1 MRSVLLYVLVGW
13 LIHGAVLVPQS
24 FAQEADGLPHL
35 RMDPLSEDNRSA
47 LQSEAPS
54 GPHAFATAR
63 EVDEPLTDLLAW
75 ESHGTASRIG
85 RGYVTS
91 PGAETLNLG
100 FRDLDL
106 PAGARLM
113 VSHPD
118 GTQERGPY
126 PAETANGTLFTPVI
140 AHETVRVTVVIPAD
154 AEMPLG
160 RLVHVGHG
168 WSSPERALDPLR
180 SRAAGACNVDTECPQ
195 ATGWGEAASSVGRI
209 TYVRDGSQF
218 SCSGALINTTEG
230 PVASYFL
237 TAQHCVDAQA
247 QAETAVFYWNYE
259 HPDCRPPGSAESG
272 STSSADPFSQTSTG
286 ATLRASIGTGGAIT
300 GGPDVTLLEVE
311 EPLSPAFDL
320 HFSGWTRADTAPE
333 ATATIHHPGG
343 FAKRISFDDDPATIT
358 GYASDTEGEATHLRV
373 ADWDVGTTEPGSS
386 GGPLLNEAERITGVL
401 SGGLAAC
408 GVNEPDWYGRL
419 AVAWDGSASSERLR
433 DWLDPAGTGVTTT
446 DRAEQ
451 GAHIDPPPA
460 VDALTVQDREARSAQ
475 VAWTAPT
482 YSSGA
487 PVQRYRVRVDTEPID
502 DADDFDAA
510 RSLAAPVPVEPGIE
524 HTLRIDNLWPETPY
538 HVAIQTENA
547 AGRSTLTVLDAPVEL
562 PDRIAPAAINNLR
575 IEDLRPEA
583 VTLAWTA
590 PGDDDM
596 RGTATAYDLRYA
608 EEPIDTAADFAR
620 ATSVNASL
628 RPDTAGTAEG
638 ITLTDLPRNTPLY
651 FGLVAIDNVGNE
663 SPVART
669 SRNAT
674 LIDDAQQVEGP
685 MPNPATEGAEL
696 QVTVREAQTLRIR
709 LYDTLG
715 RAVEQPFDAEVPAL
729 QAERIAL
736 PIRSLASGT
745 YFVRVQGRDFA
756 FTRRLVVVR

>member
-13 LIHGAVLVPQS
+13 LIHGAVLAPQS
-24 FAQEADGLPHL
+24 FAQEADGEPHL
-35 RMDPLSEDNRSA
+35 RLAPLSDDTRAA
-47 LQSEAPS
+47 LQTDAPG

-63 EVDEPLTDLLAW
+63 EVDEPLADLLAW
-75 ESHGTASRIG
+75 EPQGTASRIG

-113 VSHPD
+113 VSHPN

-126 PAETANGTLFTPVI
+126 PAETARGTLFTPVI
-140 AHETVRVTVVIPAD
+140 ANETVRITVIVPAD
-154 AEMPLG
+154 ARPLRG

-168 WSSPERALDPLR
+168 WNPPERAFDAVRPQ
-180 SRAAGACNVDTECPQ
+180 AAGACNIDTACAQ
-195 ATGWGEAASSVGRI
+195 ADDWGAAASSVGRL
-209 TYVRDGSQF
+209 TYVRNDAQF

-230 PVASYFL
+230 PVATYVL

-259 HPDCRPPGSAESG
+259 HPSCRPPGSTESG

-286 ATLRASIGTGGAIT
+286 ATLRASIGTGAIT
-300 GGPDVTLLEVE
+300 GGPDITLLEVE

-333 ATATIHHPGG
+333 ASTTIHHPGG

-358 GYASDTEGEATHLRV
+358 GYATDVEGEATHLRI
-373 ADWDVGTTEPGSS
+373 ADWDAGTTEPGSS
-386 GGPLLNEAERITGVL
+386 GAPLLTPDQRITGVL

-419 AVAWDGSASSERLR
+419 AAAWDGPAPSARLR
-433 DWLDPAGTGVTTT
+433 NWLDPAGTGATTT
-446 DRAEQ
+446 DRARQ
-451 GAHIDPPPA
+451 GAHIAPPPA
-460 VDALTVQDREARSAQ
+460 VSALTVVDTESRSAQ

-482 YSSGA
+482 YSSSA

-502 DADDFDAA
+502 DADDFAAA
-510 RSLAAPVPVEPGIE
+510 RSLAAPVPVGPGTE
-524 HTLRIDNLWPETPY
+524 HVLRINNLWPETPY
-538 HVAIQTENA
+538 YVAIQTENA
-547 AGRSTLTVLDAPVEL
+547 AGRSTLTTLSAPVEL
-562 PDRIAPAAINNLR
+562 PDRVAPATISNLR
-575 IEDLRPEA
+575 IAELRPDA

-590 PGDDDM
+590 PGDDGM

-608 EEPIDTAADFAR
+608 EYPIESPSDFAG
-620 ATSVNASL
+620 ATPVNTL
-628 RPDTAGTAEG
+628 PPPDTAGTAER
-638 ITLTDLPRNTPLY
+638 ITLTDVPKGVPLY
-651 FGLVAIDNVGNE
+651 FGLEAVDNVGNAA
-663 SPVART
+663 PVART
-669 SRNAT
+669 TRNAT
-674 LIDDAQQVEGP
+674 LIDAAQQVDGP
-685 MPNPATEGAEL
+685 MPNPATEATQL
-696 QVTVREAQTLRIR
+696 RVTVREAQTLRIR

-715 RAVEQPFDAEVPAL
+715 RAVAQPLDAEVPAL
-729 QAERIAL
+729 QAQRIVL
-736 PIRSLASGT
+736 PVAELASGT
-745 YFVRVQGRDFA
+745 YFVRVDGAGFQM
-756 FTRRLVVVR
+756 TRRLVVVR